1 MTNLL
6 LSCKLIQG
14 LHKKKKGNSLSQLRL
29 LVKLKH
35 LLIARIIY
43 YSWCKDEQSQLKRL
57 EQLTCTLVKSR
68 VHSIAVSVSL
78 LWFMHELFLCVSWW
92 PHANACFWFGFT
104 IQILF
109 SVFFTLCSIFFGC
122 LTVLSPFGLWYLRAM
137 VPERKEEIIA
147 VWCTSAS
154 MEEWKAG
161 VKDRVFKLGSDG
173 GSDLKF

>member
-57 EQLTCTLVKSR
+57 EHIHNGHIGKKLCPFHSR
-68 VHSIAVSVSL
+68 VC
-78 LWFMHELFLCVSWW
+78 ELALI
-92 PHANACFWFGFT
+92 HA
-104 IQILF
+104 
-109 SVFFTLCSIFFGC
+109 
-122 LTVLSPFGLWYLRAM
+122 
-137 VPERKEEIIA
+137 
-147 VWCTSAS
+147 
-154 MEEWKAG
+154 
-161 VKDRVFKLGSDG
+161 
-173 GSDLKF
+173 